1 MKDLTKDPLGKYVL
15 RGKLERNESMTI
27 EEVER
32 LNAHNI
38 NGIRIVINTVFIVSV
53 VIPVI
58 IGFLYLYSNQ

>member
-1 MKDLTKDPLGKYVL
+1 MKDLTKDSLGKYVL

-58 IGFLYLYSNQ
+58 IGVLYLYSNQ